1 MANPRVH
8 EIAAE
13 LGIESN
19 LAMDKLK
26 EMGEYVKSPSS
37 SIAPPVARR
46 LKAALE
52 ADGVAK
58 PKPADAKP
66 APKPA
71 AAKPA
76 PAQPA
81 APAPAPV
88 AEAPAAPAPAPAQAP
103 SEPAAERPGA
113 PAAPGYT
120 DPYAG
125 AYAAS
130 PYAQGPQGVQP
141 MTWRTV
147 LGYVFGAIATL
158 FVPIVF
164 GVLAIVFASL
174 AVKQNEKTSR
184 IALGVAVAGTIIGFI
199 LGALSTQMLT

>member
-1 MANPRVH
+1 MTYPQQPGGNDPQTPQTPPVPSPYDGTP
-8 EIAAE
+8 AE
-13 LGIESN
+13 YGQPAPS
-19 LAMDKLK
+19 AQPVQPPY
-26 EMGEYVKSPSS
+26 GSPV
-37 SIAPPVARR
+37 APPQYGQTTDV
-46 LKAALE
+46 
-52 ADGVAK
+52 
-58 PKPADAKP
+58 
-66 APKPA
+66 
-71 AAKPA
+71 
-76 PAQPA
+76 
-81 APAPAPV
+81 
-88 AEAPAAPAPAPAQAP
+88 
-103 SEPAAERPGA
+103 PGA

-120 DPYAG
+120 DP
-125 AYAAS
+125 YAAS

-174 AVKQNEKTSR
+174 AVKRNEKTSR